1 MSPTSDDFT
10 AELASLRGELAT
22 QGKRVRDLVE
32 AALDA
37 FFAADNERAAE
48 AIASDE
54 QIDAADVAIEQ
65 AAVDLLSAVAKD
77 ANPIKDAGLRGVL
90 NLVKINN
97 EYERIADAG
106 VTVAE
111 SVIDITGNTARLPI
125 TARVMTNSVVGILRD
140 VVKAY
145 NTQDATL
152 ARLVLQSEAPSACSR
167 PRSSAPPSNRRPG
180 RHARRPRV
188 RPPRDRQPV
197 PPHRRP
203 LHKRRRAGH
212 LRVHRRHCPPPSR
225 RMDRKSR
232 PRSGLNASPTSS
244 LPQKIPQTP

>member
-1 MSPTSDDFT
+1 MSPTAHDFT
-10 AELASLRGELAT
+10 AELATLRGELAT

-152 ARLVLQSEAPSACSR
+152 ARLVLQSEGTVSMFKAEILRSAEQAVAQGDMPVDLAFGLHEIASQCLLIVDHCTNVAEQVIFEST
-167 PRSSAPPSNRRPG
+167 G
-180 RHARRPRV
+180 VIVRH
-188 RPPRDRQPV
+188 
-197 PPHRRP
+197 
-203 LHKRRRAGH
+203 RAGEWIE
-212 LRVHRRHCPPPSR
+212 RAVR
-225 RMDRKSR
+225 D
-232 PRSGLNASPTSS
+232 
-244 LPQKIPQTP
+244 QD

>member
-1 MSPTSDDFT
+1 MSPTADDFT
-10 AELASLRGELAT
+10 TELSTLRGELAT

-37 FFAADNERAAE
+37 FFAADNERAAQ
-48 AIASDE
+48 AITLDE

-65 AAVDLLSAVAKD
+65 AAVDLLSVVAKD
-77 ANPIKDAGLRGVL
+77 ASPIEGAGLRAVL

-106 VTVAE
+106 VSVAE
-111 SVIDITGNTARLPI
+111 SVIDITGNPARLPI

-152 ARLVLQSEAPSACSR
+152 ARLVLQSEGTVSKFKAEILRSAEHAVAQGDMPVDLAFGLHEIASQSLLIVDHCTNVAEQVIFEST
-167 PRSSAPPSNRRPG
+167 G
-180 RHARRPRV
+180 VIVRH
-188 RPPRDRQPV
+188 
-197 PPHRRP
+197 
-203 LHKRRRAGH
+203 RAGEWIE
-212 LRVHRRHCPPPSR
+212 RAVR
-225 RMDRKSR
+225 D
-232 PRSGLNASPTSS
+232 
-244 LPQKIPQTP
+244 QD